1 MSRKLPVDVH
11 PAANIFPMMAAD
23 EFEGLKSDIRANGVR
38 EPLTM
43 WKGHLIDGRN
53 RMAACID
60 LSIDWHAHLCELDSD
75 EDPVAY
81 VISHNLHRRHLGPG
95 QKAMVADKIRA
106 YYDQQA
112 KQRMSDGG
120 KSAGKGRK
128 KQGPEKL
135 PDPKNGDSRD
145 AAGAAVGVSGRL
157 VDAARTVRRLGS
169 AALIESVE
177 SGKVSVS
184 KASRVAKA
192 HDKQSQ
198 VAALNDKPS
207 KPKQDVFSKLRK
219 VFDAMNVAQRRQA
232 AVIWEDWLAE

>member
-1 MSRKLPVDVH
+1 MSWR
-11 PAANIFPMMAAD
+11 
-23 EFEGLKSDIRANGVR
+23 ECQGLSKWWR
-38 EPLTM
+38 PLTM

-177 SGKVSVS
+177 SGKVSVE
-184 KASRVAKA
+184 
-192 HDKQSQ
+192 
-198 VAALNDKPS
+198 
-207 KPKQDVFSKLRK
+207 
-219 VFDAMNVAQRRQA
+219 AQR
-232 AVIWEDWLAE
+232 VIDRLRALIRKQREQWELENGIVIEPEPTPGER